1 MTVAPAEP
9 LRLPTV
15 SGFPARSSAPPEAM
29 VKTVAAGRLSP
40 LPSSSS
46 VPAEIV
52 VGPLYVPL
60 PTRLRLPVPRLIN
73 CPLPLIAPL

>member
-1 MTVAPAEP
+1 MTIAPAEP

-15 SGFPARSSAPPEAM
+15 CGFPAMSNTPLEAM
-29 VKTVAAGRLSP
+29 VKAVAVGRLSP

-52 VGPLYVPL
+52 VGPL
-60 PTRLRLPVPRLIN
+60 
-73 CPLPLIAPL
+73 